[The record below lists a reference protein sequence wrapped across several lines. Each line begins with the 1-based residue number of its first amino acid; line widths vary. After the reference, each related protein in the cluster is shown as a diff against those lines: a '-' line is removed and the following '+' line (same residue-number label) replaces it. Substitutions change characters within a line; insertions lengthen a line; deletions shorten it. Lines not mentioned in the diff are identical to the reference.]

1 MLRNLSSNPE
11 TIDFTKASEY
21 FEMFTMNEF
30 NLLKFIKSKRDNYTK
45 DAYHTLARLIYSE
58 KLADGN
64 GSLFNKG
71 KYNDLIKKIDGIF
84 D

>member
-30 NLLKFIKSKRDNYTK
+30 NLLRFIKSKRDNYTK

-71 KYNDLIKKIDGIF
+71 NIMI
-84 D
+84 